1 MNRNITNIIHFF
13 MDECLP
19 PIIRDNKYF
28 MWPFY
33 FFAYR
38 GKNIKQVME
47 FKKNVYQFTS
57 EEYTDFYSGL
67 NTISRNRLTDIN
79 TPSLNFILDNLY
91 KDAGNLLDVGCGR
104 GYLLKQIKKKY
115 PALKLSGVDV
125 VEKYASSEF
134 KYIKGNIEN
143 LPFEDKSFDVVT
155 CCHTIEHIINLD
167 QAISE
172 LKRITRKQLII
183 ATPCQR
189 YFYYTLDEH
198 INFFPYREQLTSLI
212 NIKEHSCRKILGD
225 WVYIAEIK

>member
-167 QAISE
+167 QAILE

>member
-47 FKKNVYQFTS
+47 FKKNIYQFTS

>member
-225 WVYIAEIK
+225 WFYIAEIK